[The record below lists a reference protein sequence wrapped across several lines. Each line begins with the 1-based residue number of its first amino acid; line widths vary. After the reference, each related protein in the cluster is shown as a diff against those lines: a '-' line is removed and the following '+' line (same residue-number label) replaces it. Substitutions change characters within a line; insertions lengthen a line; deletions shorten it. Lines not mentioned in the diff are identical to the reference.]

1 MISNPKVGWCN
12 FELGDFKGTP
22 SYLTDVPMDLLNA
35 FIDYYTRG
43 NGIAEFDEEGSEFAL
58 VLTRNGVY
66 IIEAKDAHT
75 LHAYHDIDISD
86 LAQKLI
92 IDILF
97 NIDGWCNDFMM
108 SCEPKKYKC
117 ELHKRISNLSR
128 LMNQYEW

>member
-43 NGIAEFDEEGSEFAL
+43 NGIAEFDEEGSEFTL

-66 IIEAKDAHT
+66 IIEAKDAYT

-92 IDILF
+92 IDIVS
-97 NIDGWCNDFMM
+97 NIDSLCNDFMM

-117 ELHKRISNLSR
+117 ELNKRISKLIE
-128 LMNQYEW
+128 LH

>member
-43 NGIAEFDEEGSEFAL
+43 NGIAEFDEEGSEFTL

-66 IIEAKDAHT
+66 IIEAKDAYT

-86 LAQKLI
+86 LAQKLM
-92 IDILF
+92 IDIVF
-97 NIDGWCNDFMM
+97 NIDGWCNGFMLL
-108 SCEPKKYKC
+108 CDKKKYRH
-117 ELHKRISNLSR
+117 ELNKRISKLNGLIS
-128 LMNQYEW
+128 Q